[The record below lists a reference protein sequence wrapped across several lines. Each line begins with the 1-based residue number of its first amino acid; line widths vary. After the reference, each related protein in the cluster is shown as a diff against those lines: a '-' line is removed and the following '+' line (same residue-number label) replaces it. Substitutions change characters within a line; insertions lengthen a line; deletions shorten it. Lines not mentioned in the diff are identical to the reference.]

1 MPDGLVLPAV
11 REYLDSRQVKSPSTE
26 KTMQLLD
33 IVRNNNFMEF
43 GEKIFQQVGGTSI
56 GKKHA
61 PPLACL
67 GAGKLEND
75 TIFPS
80 DEYKSLVLDDKDDSC
95 EKNRFYKRFIDDII
109 AAMKGTKE
117 DAQRFVDWMNTLWP
131 ELEFTFE
138 WSDKELTYLDVNL
151 IMTEGKLETDRFI
164 KPTNPQLY
172 LHFKSNHPPQVF
184 KAIVFGQAITVKTI
198 CSKEEFVV
206 KHFENLKQKFMERG
220 YPVELIRENLARGA
234 QLDREDL
241 LKPKFYPTQATPVL
255 ASKPKFIPTF
265 IITYNP
271 HNPPLNRWLKETFLI
286 LQADPKMKEI
296 YKKPPSVTFRQP
308 RSLKQILVRNRLRE
322 LPFQDCSDVLGCY
335 RHDHGR
341 RGRGCLL
348 CPKIEVSKQFRSSF
362 TGLTYSIRH
371 QLNCKSCYVVY
382 LVTCNACSAQYVG
395 KTTEAMHK
403 RHTGQ
408 NGK

>member
-1 MPDGLVLPAV
+1 MSETTILWSL
-11 REYLDSRQVKSPSTE
+11 E
-26 KTMQLLD
+26 K
-33 IVRNNNFMEF
+33 
-43 GEKIFQQVGGTSI
+43 KIFQQVGGTSI

-61 PPLACL
+61 PSLACL

-131 ELEFTFE
+131 KLEFTFE

-206 KHFENLKQKFMERG
+206 KHFENLKQKFMER
-220 YPVELIRENLARGA
+220 V
-234 QLDREDL
+234 QL
-241 LKPKFYPTQATPVL
+241 
-255 ASKPKFIPTF
+255 
-265 IITYNP
+265 
-271 HNPPLNRWLKETFLI
+271 
-286 LQADPKMKEI
+286 
-296 YKKPPSVTFRQP
+296 
-308 RSLKQILVRNRLRE
+308 SL
-322 LPFQDCSDVLGCY
+322 
-335 RHDHGR
+335 
-341 RGRGCLL
+341 
-348 CPKIEVSKQFRSSF
+348 
-362 TGLTYSIRH
+362 
-371 QLNCKSCYVVY
+371 
-382 LVTCNACSAQYVG
+382 
-395 KTTEAMHK
+395 
-403 RHTGQ
+403 
-408 NGK
+408 